1 MKLNIVSI
9 YDRKLEA
16 FGAPAT
22 VTALGGAIRGFQDAI
37 QDKDTQFSKHPED
50 YELFHIA
57 TWDDATARFNNLE
70 QPKSIAIGANY
81 VQE

>member
-9 YDRKLEA
+9 RDRKLDA

-22 VTALGGAIRGFQDAI
+22 VIALGVAIRGFQDAI
-37 QDKDTQFSKHPED
+37 QDKTTEFAKHPED

-57 TWDDATARFNNLE
+57 TWDDATGRFTNLE
-70 QPKSIAIGANY
+70 APKSISIGQDHAA
-81 VQE
+81 